1 MKSEVMEKEKTAKY
15 KSKKFAVRIVNL
27 YKFLRSDKKEFV
39 LSKQI
44 LRAGTSIG
52 ANIAE
57 SECAISTKDFLSKI
71 YIALKECAETVYW
84 LDLLFDTEYITEK
97 EYKSLK
103 DDCEELRKML
113 SATTKTLNSTLHS

>member
-57 SECAISTKDFLSKI
+57 SECAISSKEFLSKI

-84 LDLLFDTEYITEK
+84 LVCYLIRNIL
-97 EYKSLK
+97 
-103 DDCEELRKML
+103 LRK
-113 SATTKTLNSTLHS
+113 SISR

>member
-57 SECAISTKDFLSKI
+57 SECAISSKEFLSKI
-71 YIALKECAETVYW
+71 YIALKECTETVYW